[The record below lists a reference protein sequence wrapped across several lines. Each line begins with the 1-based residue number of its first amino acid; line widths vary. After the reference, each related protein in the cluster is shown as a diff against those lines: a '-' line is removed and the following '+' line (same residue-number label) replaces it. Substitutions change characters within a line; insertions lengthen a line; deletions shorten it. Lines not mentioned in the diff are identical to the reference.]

1 MWRSA
6 HHDSGS
12 EAVNTDAMIGG
23 MRSRMFHRLLL
34 VAALALML
42 VVGSATHVRAQ
53 SLDATIFGGLVFP
66 LYDERFGVRTPSFPG
81 VEVTVPG
88 SPDIRADG
96 GGVFGAALGV
106 SVGIFGIEGRVD
118 ATQVGLEFSGARYNL
133 RGTGFPFDGLTA
145 SIILAP
151 GRFDADR
158 IPLMSINGRI
168 KAPGPIAVFAS
179 GGLSYLPDIRIRGS
193 IPLAVEAPGIAGL
206 PEFDSTLRLRASPGQ
221 SGHRIGVNGG
231 AGVRVGGRV
240 ALMAEVRGFYFGEY
254 DLRFSSEAGDDLI
267 DGLLAQVAPVSF
279 RPVFVN
285 AQAGIAFRF

>member
-1 MWRSA
+1 MRY
-6 HHDSGS
+6 
-12 EAVNTDAMIGG
+12 G
-23 MRSRMFHRLLL
+23 MSHRLL
-34 VAALALML
+34 VAAVHAVLL
-42 VVGSATHVRAQ
+42 VSGSATHVWAQ
-53 SLDATIFGGLVFP
+53 SLDATIFGGLAFP

-81 VEVTVPG
+81 VEVSVPG
-88 SPDIRADG
+88 SPDIKADG

-106 SVGIFGIEGRVD
+106 SVGIFAIEGRVD

-168 KAPGPIAVFAS
+168 TTPGPIAVFVS
-179 GGLSYLPDIRIRGS
+179 GGLSYLPDIKISGS

-206 PEFDSTLRLRASPGQ
+206 PEFGSTLRLRASPGQ
-221 SGHRIGVNGG
+221 SGGRTGVNGG
-231 AGVRVGGRV
+231 AGLRVGGRV
-240 ALMAEVRGFYFGEY
+240 ALIAEVRGFYFGEY
-254 DLRFSSEAGDDLI
+254 ELRFSSEEGDDLI
-267 DGLLAQVAPVSF
+267 DELLAAAAPVSF

-285 AQAGIAFRF
+285 AQVGITFRF